1 MNSTVAASP
10 PRRGVPVLAPA
21 KARERWA
28 RRRVAITWGLLVLNV
43 LTFAPGAS
51 FIPIPSVVGKAIT
64 QGSLLVALL
73 VALTVNRRV
82 IVRPNVFLCLVSLL
96 AIEAIMTSMQP
107 EFLGSIYR
115 TLRLAEFV
123 AALWLLSP
131 WWGRR
136 DLLLVRC
143 HLTAMSVV
151 LGSVLVG
158 LAVAPGH
165 ALAGG
170 RLGGALWPIPATQV
184 AHYAAV
190 TTGLVVVL
198 WLCGRIRGRATLL
211 VVIVAGTI
219 LILTHTRT
227 ALIAMLTGILVAGLS
242 LFAARARVRKSFAAA
257 AVIVSIG
264 AITLSSVVTTWL
276 VRGDSG
282 QLLTTLSGRTNVWQL
297 IVNVPRN
304 HFQVI
309 FGFGLTN
316 GVFNGLPID
325 SNWLVSYDDQGL
337 FGVTVCA
344 TILLFLLV
352 RAYFEPPGVQ
362 RALALLLVTYCLVAS
377 FTEVGF
383 TDAST
388 YMLDLTVA
396 ASLLVHSVG
405 GSRPGPQPLPSGRP
419 KRGIPG
425 RRPGMR
431 VVPKRARR
439 SRHSRARGHAVRAV
453 PRRDRWPWLRMRKG
467 DRYQPFTV
475 ARPPAVG

>member
-1 MNSTVAASP
+1 MNSTVLAFRS
-10 PRRGVPVLAPA
+10 RRGVPVLAPA
-21 KARERWA
+21 KSRERWV
-28 RRRVAITWGLLVLNV
+28 RRRVGIAWGLLVLNV
-43 LTFAPGAS
+43 LTFAPGGS
-51 FIPIPSVVGKAIT
+51 FVPIPSVVGKGIT
-64 QGSLLVALL
+64 QVALLVALL
-73 VALTVNRRV
+73 VALTANPRV
-82 IVRPNVFLCLVSLL
+82 ILRPNVFLCLVSLL
-96 AIEAIMTSMQP
+96 AIEALMTSMQP
-107 EFLGSIYR
+107 EYLGSIYR
-115 TLRLAEFV
+115 TFRLAEFV

-143 HLTAMSVV
+143 HLTSMSVV

-158 LAVAPGH
+158 LLVAPGH
-165 ALAGG
+165 ALSGG
-170 RLGGALWPIPATQV
+170 RLSGALWPIPATQV

-198 WLCGRIRGRATLL
+198 WLCGKLRGRLTLL
-211 VVIVAGTI
+211 VVVVAGTI
-219 LILTHTRT
+219 LVLTHTRT
-227 ALIAMLTGILVAGLS
+227 ALIGMLTGILVAGLS

-297 IVNVPRN
+297 IVNAPRN

-309 FGFGLTN
+309 FGIGLTN
-316 GVFNGLPID
+316 GVFNGLAID

-344 TILLFLLV
+344 TILLYLLV
-352 RAYFEPPGVQ
+352 NAHFQPRGMQ

-388 YMLDLTVA
+388 YLLDLTLA
-396 ASLLVHSVG
+396 ASLLVPSVAG
-405 GSRPGPQPLPSGRP
+405 GPPGPQPLLPDRP
-419 KRGIPG
+419 ERRKPG
-425 RRPGMR
+425 RGMR
-431 VVPKRARR
+431 VVLRKARR
-439 SRHSRARGHAVRAV
+439 SRHSGTRSRGSTGIA
-453 PRRDRWPWLRMRKG
+453 
-467 DRYQPFTV
+467 T
-475 ARPPAVG
+475 